1 MGKSPEWVAAQAEK
15 LEKYQELKM
24 MTPEMKATSDKQA
37 IDAWLLKYQQRLR
50 RLISGF
56 SGDLNLLQ
64 QERVTAMNATNPK
77 YILRNYLIQ
86 GAIAKASGK
95 DYSELKNLQEMIKT
109 PFAENLSE
117 QLAKKNYDQKAPE
130 WAYNLCMTC
139 SS

>member
-1 MGKSPEWVAAQAEK
+1 M
-15 LEKYQELKM
+15 
-24 MTPEMKATSDKQA
+24 

-50 RLISGF
+50 QLVTAF
-56 SGDLNLLQ
+56 NGDLNQLQ
-64 QERVTAMNATNPK
+64 EQRVAIMNATNPK

-86 GAIAKASGK
+86 GAIAKATGK
-95 DYSELKNLQEMIKT
+95 DMSEVKNLQEMIKN

-117 QLAKKNYDQKAPE
+117 ELAKKNYDQKAPE